1 MFSTLTSSFSGFFF
15 WLVVARFHPADE
27 VGLVAAII
35 SPLNLI
41 GMFSLM
47 GFDVS
52 LIKYIPEIKDKDN
65 LINTCLSTIFL
76 MSSLL
81 TFLFIAGIEIWSPSL
96 IIIKEDPQF
105 FFLFVILSLILPL
118 RSLQSQGIFVGFRKS
133 KYSFYQAIFTLIRI
147 IFVPFLAIYGSIGI
161 FYSYGLMSLIS
172 FVLGIFYLKNIYP
185 IRHKFMIN
193 KEIIFKIFNFSCGS
207 YVSRIFETLPTYL
220 LPLLVISLLGAK
232 QNAYFYIAWQI
243 SMLPL
248 IFSKAVSNSLFAEIL
263 NDKKNSHHLIIK
275 AIKFVSTLVMLSILG
290 TFLFGKYLLMIYG
303 SEYVNNSFELLC
315 VLSFAVIPFSYN
327 TIYVGILRS
336 KGDVLKPIVVNGLIA
351 FFCLGGSYVLVKLY
365 GLIGIAYSWVSANA
379 IVTLLLILNTKNL
392 TSFISPSKDGKKEH
406 I

>member
-15 WLVVARFHPADE
+15 WLVVARFYPADE

-52 LIKYIPEIKDKDN
+52 LIKYIPEIKDKEN

-76 MSSLL
+76 VSSLL
-81 TFLFIAGIEIWSPSL
+81 TFIFIAGIDIWSPSL
-96 IIIKEDPQF
+96 IILKEEPQF

-118 RSLQSQGIFVGFRKS
+118 KSLQSQGIFVGFRKT
-133 KYSFYQAIFTLIRI
+133 KYSFYQAIVTLIRI

-172 FVLGIFYLKNIYP
+172 FVLGILFLKNIYP
-185 IRHKFMIN
+185 IRYKFMLN
-193 KEIIFKIFNFSCGS
+193 KEIILKIFNFSCGN
-207 YVSRIFETLPTYL
+207 YISRIFETLPTFL
-220 LPLLVISLLGAK
+220 LPLLVISLLSAK

-263 NDKKNSHHLIIK
+263 NDKKNSHDLIIK
-275 AIKFVSTLVMLSILG
+275 AIKFVSTLVILSVLG
-290 TFLFGKYLLMIYG
+290 TFLLGKHLLMAYG
-303 SEYVNNSFELLC
+303 SEYVKNSFNLLC
-315 VLSFAVIPFSYN
+315 ILSFAVIPFSYN
-327 TIYVGILRS
+327 TIYVGIARS
-336 KGDVLKPIVVNGLIA
+336 KGDFLKPIAVYGLIA
-351 FFCLGGSYVLVKLY
+351 AFCLGGSYVLMKPF
-365 GLIGIAYSWVSANA
+365 GLIGIAYSWVTANA
-379 IVTLLLILNTKNL
+379 IVAFILILSTKNL
-392 TSFISPSKDGKKEH
+392 TNFITLSRDGENEH